1 MVNGKFTVCR
11 LAKRILP
18 FDSKKNHPMVF
29 YHWVIFLFHRLPS
42 SIGRFFQIF
51 GFCTELLPN

>member
-1 MVNGKFTVCR
+1 MVNGEFTVYH

-18 FDSKKNHPMVF
+18 LTIQKNHPMVF

-42 SIGRFFQIF
+42 SIGRFFLIF
-51 GFCTELLPN
+51 GYCTELLPN